1 MLGLSLGSAPL
12 YWDSEKDTGF
22 TSKIKNKKNQ
32 PFFFSFLVFLLLF
45 HSSTCHHGLEEG
57 MGDVEMSRSLLNS
70 FCSRR
75 GWTQS
80 CVVSFSFSFFLSV
93 FFLTFIYKCPVT
105 FSSAQSE
112 WRKVFFI
119 LLAWLNMSG
128 KIFRNVL
135 FIDCCWQ
142 MDTLCLKCLRP
153 WYLPF
158 SPPPS
163 SQHTPW
169 SVQAV
174 LI

>member
-1 MLGLSLGSAPL
+1 MHLF
-12 YWDSEKDTGF
+12 TGTVKRYRF
-22 TSKIKNKKNQ
+22 HKQNKKQ
-32 PFFFSFLVFLLLF
+32 KEPTLLFFFSCFPFIISLLHMPPWIGGGNGWRRDEQEPLKLLLQQER
-45 HSSTCHHGLEEG
+45 LNAEL
-57 MGDVEMSRSLLNS
+57 RSELL
-70 FCSRR
+70 F
-75 GWTQS
+75 
-80 CVVSFSFSFFLSV
+80 FFFLSV